1 MKVIL
6 LRDVAKIGR
15 RSEIVD
21 LPDGYALNQLIPK
34 KWAEPATPANM
45 KKIATMKATASLND
59 KLGEDQFK
67 AALTEMQAT
76 PLQIV
81 GGQANAQGHL
91 FKAVHEADI
100 IAAAKKRGISILP
113 TQIEIKVSIKSVG
126 SHEIT
131 LKRGGIV
138 QSCIIE
144 VIKANS

>member
-21 LPDGYALNQLIPK
+21 LSDGYALNQLIPK

-59 KLGEDQFK
+59 KLGDDQFQS
-67 AALTEMQAT
+67 AVASIQAT

-81 GGQANAQGHL
+81 GGQANEQGHL

-100 IAAAKKRGISILP
+100 VAAAKARGISILP
-113 TQIEIKVSIKSVG
+113 AQIEIKASIKSLG
-126 SHEIT
+126 SHEIL
-131 LKRGGIV
+131 LKRGTV
-138 QSCIIE
+138 SQSCLVE
-144 VIKANS
+144 VIKAN

>member
-59 KLGEDQFK
+59 KLGDDQFQS
-67 AALTEMQAT
+67 AVTSIQEN

-81 GGQANAQGHL
+81 GGQANEQGHL
-91 FKAVHEADI
+91 FKAVHEADV
-100 IAAAKKRGISILP
+100 IAAAKERGIVILP
-113 TQIEIKVSIKSVG
+113 NQVEIKSQIKSLG

-131 LKRGGIV
+131 LKRGAV
-138 QSCIIE
+138 SKQCLVE
-144 VIKANS
+144 VIKAT

>member
-59 KLGEDQFK
+59 KLGDDQFQ
-67 AALTEMQAT
+67 AAVASLHTAT
-76 PLQIV
+76 LQII
-81 GGQANAQGHL
+81 GGQANEQGHL
-91 FKAVHEADI
+91 FKAVHEADV
-100 IAAAKKRGISILP
+100 IAAAKAQAIIILP
-113 TQIEIKVSIKSVG
+113 TQVEIKTPIKSLG
-126 SHEIT
+126 SHEII
-131 LKRGGIV
+131 LKRGSV
-138 QSCIIE
+138 SQSCLIE
-144 VIKANS
+144 IIKAK